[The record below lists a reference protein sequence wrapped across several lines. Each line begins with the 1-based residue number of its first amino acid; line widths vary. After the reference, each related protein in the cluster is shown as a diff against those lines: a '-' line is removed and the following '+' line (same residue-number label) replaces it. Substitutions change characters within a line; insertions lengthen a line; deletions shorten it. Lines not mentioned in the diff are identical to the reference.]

1 MKIGLKLWSTN
12 KDLFPLA
19 IDLYKEKKIDFLEL
33 YIVPDHLEGIEV
45 LKQMPVFLHA
55 PHTAHGFNVFGLKA
69 EKVELFKEQVLK
81 TADFFDSK
89 FIILHPGIGGDKDIF
104 KKNVTLIKDKRI
116 LIENMSKIGFVEKT
130 GGVVCFGHSLE
141 QLKFIKQLGFNF
153 CLDFAHAALAAH
165 SLKRDYKEFITE
177 LIQELNPSYFHISGM
192 FVEKGL
198 DAHLDLWKG
207 DLDVK
212 WALDLVKDGYV
223 VLETPKKD
231 GLSNDLKNIE
241 YLHSLK

>member
-1 MKIGLKLWSTN
+1 MLVEN
-12 KDLFPLA
+12 EVFE
-19 IDLYKEKKIDFLEL
+19 EKSPF
-33 YIVPDHLEGIEV
+33 
-45 LKQMPVFLHA
+45 
-55 PHTAHGFNVFGLKA
+55 
-69 EKVELFKEQVLK
+69 
-81 TADFFDSK
+81 
-89 FIILHPGIGGDKDIF
+89 
-104 KKNVTLIKDKRI
+104 IKDERI
-116 LIENMSKIGFVEKT
+116 LIENMSKVGFIEKT
-130 GGVVCFGHSLE
+130 GGVICFGYSLE

-165 SLKRDYKEFITE
+165 SLNRDYKEFITE
-177 LIQELNPSYFHISGM
+177 LIEELNPVYFHISSM
-192 FVEKGL
+192 FIEKRL

-212 WALDLVKDGYV
+212 WALDFVKDGYV